1 MRAVKWRNEDLT
13 KMKGWLSK
21 QEGTGEDR
29 QKKAERYYLSA
40 PITYPSAS
48 LFSLVKASTA
58 RMKASAFGRS
68 TSTKDASQ

>member
-29 QKKAERYYLSA
+29 QKKSGKVLPIRTYNLSFCFVVFF
-40 PITYPSAS
+40 SQSFNCKNES
-48 LFSLVKASTA
+48 LCFRAKHIN
-58 RMKASAFGRS
+58 
-68 TSTKDASQ
+68 